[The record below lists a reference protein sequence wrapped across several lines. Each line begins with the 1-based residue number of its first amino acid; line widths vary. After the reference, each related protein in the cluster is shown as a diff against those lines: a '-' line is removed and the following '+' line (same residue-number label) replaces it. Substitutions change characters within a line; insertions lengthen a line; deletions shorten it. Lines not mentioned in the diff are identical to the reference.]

1 MVPLPEKWRTID
13 EADEG
18 HLEGVDR
25 CRQLC
30 FKLVKVLNQ
39 LGGRCLC
46 NSVDCQ
52 ELKNARCEGC
62 ELRWCCRCAHEAG
75 ECIVCEQ
82 AWARQ
87 HKANGNAHS
96 ESKNCKKIRKRTAP
110 TTSVTNMHE
119 LGRNFVEEVLDESL
133 DVRETEASTAEEAAK
148 GHHLQFKC
156 QIRGWKEETRAQVRA
171 FLVGL
176 KDVVLRQ
183 LLVRSNGRIL
193 FYFTAD
199 MWPTI
204 TPRYEKEGWWYAAR
218 DEVTYYEC
226 SACGDRKLEGQSE
239 QVARSDAD
247 HQACSACATRR
258 VRDAKRRARAT
269 PKARASAR
277 RAEGRPVR
285 ESQRRINY
293 VELESSDD
301 EIVWLTTSQ
310 IGWSIHAK
318 EDEVVSSTDIE
329 ENRLTKRYIA
339 PMISRFIGDRWIDG
353 GEAVT

>member
-1 MVPLPEKWRTID
+1 MPLPEKWRTID

-87 HKANGNAHS
+87 HKSNGTAHS

-119 LGRNFVEEVLDESL
+119 LGRNFVEEVLD
-133 DVRETEASTAEEAAK
+133 VRESKASTEEEAAK
-148 GHHLQFKC
+148 GHRLLSSSVKSEDGRRRHALKYVLFCWASQM
-156 QIRGWKEETRAQVRA
+156 RGYVNIWCVSTEA
-171 FLVGL
+171 FC
-176 KDVVLRQ
+176 
-183 LLVRSNGRIL
+183 
-193 FYFTAD
+193 F
-199 MWPTI
+199 
-204 TPRYEKEGWWYAAR
+204 
-218 DEVTYYEC
+218 
-226 SACGDRKLEGQSE
+226 
-239 QVARSDAD
+239 
-247 HQACSACATRR
+247 
-258 VRDAKRRARAT
+258 
-269 PKARASAR
+269 
-277 RAEGRPVR
+277 
-285 ESQRRINY
+285 
-293 VELESSDD
+293 
-301 EIVWLTTSQ
+301 TSQ
-310 IGWSIHAK
+310 PTCGQ
-318 EDEVVSSTDIE
+318 
-329 ENRLTKRYIA
+329 L
-339 PMISRFIGDRWIDG
+339 
-353 GEAVT
+353 